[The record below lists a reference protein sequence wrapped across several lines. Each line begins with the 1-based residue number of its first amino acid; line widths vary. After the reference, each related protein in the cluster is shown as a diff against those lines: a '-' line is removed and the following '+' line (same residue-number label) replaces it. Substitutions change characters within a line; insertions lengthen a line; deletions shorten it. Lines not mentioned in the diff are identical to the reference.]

1 MGRRVASGSSS
12 DSPGTPGTPG
22 TRGMPGAPGVN
33 GTPGTGT
40 GTPGTGTGTP
50 GAGTGTITR
59 VSGPL
64 VEITGLEGLSML
76 EVVAV
81 GPDRISAQAVA
92 VNGADATLQA
102 YEYTG
107 GLKTGDTVERTG
119 HQLSG
124 LLGPGLLGAVF
135 DGLLRPLSS
144 APLWLA
150 QDRMSS
156 TEDPAVLNT
165 AWGFTP
171 SVAVGDTV
179 QAGQI
184 LGTVPEAGT
193 VEFRVLVPPNVAGEV
208 QWLADGRVH
217 PLDPVAR
224 VAGRNIPLAQQWPVH
239 RPRPFGERLADTV
252 PLHTGQRVL
261 DLLFP
266 LPRGSAAAVPGGF
279 GTGKTLT
286 LQQIAKWSDADVI
299 VYVGCGERGNEMA
312 DVLDGLTGLD
322 DPRTG
327 GKLIGRTV
335 IIANTSN
342 MPMMAREASI
352 ATGVTVAEFFR
363 DMGYDAVVIADSTS
377 RWAEALREFA
387 NRNGDLPAEE
397 GYPASLA
404 SELAAFYERAALVR
418 TLGGATASV
427 TVIGAVSPP
436 GGDMSEPVT
445 TDTQRFV
452 RSLWM
457 LDRDLA
463 YSRHYPAV
471 SWRGSFSRDAEAL
484 GRWYS
489 AHGDPLW
496 TGRRASASLLLSE
509 ADRLTALAEII
520 GAASLPGHE
529 QMVLL
534 GGRLVRDGVLLQNA
548 LSPNDGYSSAAKGAA
563 LLQTVLDV
571 VDVCQALVERGV
583 PPADVE
589 RVDFTPV
596 LRLREDTGPAD
607 AEGVTARGR
616 EFLHRLRQL
625 GSETGHGAGET
636 TERRFA

>member
-1 MGRRVASGSSS
+1 MGRRVSA
-12 DSPGTPGTPG
+12 
-22 TRGMPGAPGVN
+22 A
-33 GTPGTGT
+33 GTGS
-40 GTPGTGTGTP
+40 GPE
-50 GAGTGTITR
+50 AGTITR

-64 VEITGLEGLSML
+64 VEITGLHGLSML
-76 EVVAV
+76 EIVAI
-81 GPDRISAQAVA
+81 GPERISAQVVA
-92 VNGADATLQA
+92 INGENATLQA

-107 GLKTGDTVERTG
+107 GLKSGDRAERSG

-124 LLGPGLLGAVF
+124 LLGPGLLGTVF

-144 APLWLA
+144 APLWLT
-150 QDRMSS
+150 QDRQASA
-156 TEDPAVLNT
+156 EDPAVLET
-165 AWGFTP
+165 EWGFTP
-171 SVAVGDTV
+171 SVKVGDTV
-179 QAGQI
+179 QPGQVI
-184 LGTVPEAGT
+184 GTVPEAGT
-193 VEFRVLVPPNVAGEV
+193 VEFRVMVPPAVAGVV
-208 QWLADGRVH
+208 QWLADGPVH

-224 VAGRNIPLAQQWPVH
+224 VDGVEVPLAQQWPVH
-239 RPRPFGERLADTV
+239 TARPFGERLTEAL

-312 DVLDGLTGLD
+312 DVLDGLSDLE

-327 GKLIGRTV
+327 GKLIDRTV

-352 ATGVTVAEFFR
+352 ASGVTVAEFFR

-404 SELAAFYERAALVR
+404 SELSAFYERAARVR

-452 RSLWM
+452 RSLWV
-457 LDRDLA
+457 LDRELA

-484 GRWYS
+484 ARWHS
-489 AHGDPLW
+489 ANGDPLW
-496 TGRRASASLLLSE
+496 ARRRASATLLLSE

-520 GAASLPGHE
+520 GTASLPGHE

-548 LSPNDGYSSAAKGAA
+548 LSPNDGYSSAEKGSA
-563 LLQTVLDV
+563 LLQIVLDV
-571 VDVCQALVERGV
+571 VDACQALVARGV
-583 PPADVE
+583 PAADVE
-589 RVDFTPV
+589 RVDFTPI
-596 LRLREDTGPAD
+596 LRLRENTGPTDAD
-607 AEGVTARGR
+607 GVWAQGRGFLARLQQMDGTGPDRPDHGR
-616 EFLHRLRQL
+616 
-625 GSETGHGAGET
+625 A
-636 TERRFA
+636 TESSGGIDGGT

>member
-1 MGRRVASGSSS
+1 MGRRVRTGGTNPPGPGGSSARREAAGGS
-12 DSPGTPGTPG
+12 GGE
-22 TRGMPGAPGVN
+22 
-33 GTPGTGT
+33 TGT
-40 GTPGTGTGTP
+40 V
-50 GAGTGTITR
+50 TR

-64 VEITGLEGLSML
+64 VEISGLPGLSML
-76 EVVAV
+76 EVVNV
-81 GPDRISAQAVA
+81 GPDGIAAQAVSI
-92 VNGADATLQA
+92 NGDSATVQA

-107 GLKTGDTVERTG
+107 GVKAGDPVARTG
-119 HQLSG
+119 HQLAG
-124 LLGPGLLGAVF
+124 LLGPGLLGTVF

-144 APLWLA
+144 APLWLT
-150 QDRMSS
+150 QQRQSS
-156 TEDPAVLNT
+156 AEDPVVLET
-165 AWGFTP
+165 EWGFSP
-171 SVAVGDTV
+171 VVSVGDTV
-179 QAGQI
+179 RAGQV
-184 LGTVPEAGT
+184 LGTVPDAGT
-193 VEFRVLVPPNVAGEV
+193 LEFRVMVPPAVSGEV
-208 QWLADGRVH
+208 TWLAEGKVR
-217 PLDPVAR
+217 PLDPVA
-224 VAGRNIPLAQQWPVH
+224 VVGGVEVPLAQRWPVH
-239 RPRPFGERLADTV
+239 QPRPFGERITDLA
-252 PLHTGQRVL
+252 PLQTGQRVL

-266 LPRGSAAAVPGGF
+266 VPRGAAAAVPGGF

-312 DVLDGLTGLD
+312 DVLDGLSGLD

-327 GKLIGRTV
+327 GKLIDRTV

-352 ATGVTVAEFFR
+352 ASGVTVAEFFR

-404 SELAAFYERAALVR
+404 SELAAFYERAARVR

-445 TDTQRFV
+445 TGTQRFV
-452 RSLWM
+452 RTLWL

-471 SWRGSFSRDAEAL
+471 SWRGSFSRDAESL

-489 AHGDPLW
+489 AHGDPQW
-496 TGRRASASLLLSE
+496 TARRARASLLLAE

-520 GAASLPGHE
+520 GASSLPGHE

-534 GGRLVRDGVLLQNA
+534 GGRLLRDGVLLQNA
-548 LSPNDGYSSAAKGAA
+548 LSPNDGYSSADKGAA

-571 VDVCQALVERGV
+571 VEACQAMVGRGV

-589 RVDFTPV
+589 RYDFSPI
-596 LRLREDTGPAD
+596 LRLREDTGPTD
-607 AEGVTARGR
+607 AEGVTRRAR
-616 EFLHRLRQL
+616 EFLEQLRADLDQPTPVQPAA
-625 GSETGHGAGET
+625 GAAHG
-636 TERRFA
+636 